1 LTSGCSPA
9 CRGGATAGRP
19 EVRGRGS
26 GTGPWRPVALGTGE
40 AGNHLERELTA
51 LAVPQGL
58 LGAPVLP
65 MHLHNHTVWVT
76 VSVDDPGSGMHVFG
90 LAGLDGDG
98 AWPASAASAR

>member
-1 LTSGCSPA
+1 
-9 CRGGATAGRP
+9 
-19 EVRGRGS
+19 
-26 GTGPWRPVALGTGE
+26 
-40 AGNHLERELTA
+40 
-51 LAVPQGL
+51 
-58 LGAPVLP
+58 